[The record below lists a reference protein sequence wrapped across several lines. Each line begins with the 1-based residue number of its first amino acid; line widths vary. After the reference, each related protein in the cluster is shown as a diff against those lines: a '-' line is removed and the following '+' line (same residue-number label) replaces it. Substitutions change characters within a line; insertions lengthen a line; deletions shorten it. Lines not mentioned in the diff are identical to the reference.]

1 MILDKGGADNS
12 LAHGI
17 DRQKAIAYASV
28 KEVIEN
34 GVLIDYDVNHKG
46 RGYDSAV
53 IVAPIENSK
62 KRYVCCI
69 VITRKE
75 DNRFYLH
82 EVTPIEKLQDAVF
95 VTNSSQSPSAHLGD
109 IANLITNITSVKNS

>member
-17 DRQKAIAYASV
+17 GRQKAIAYASV

-53 IVAPIENSK
+53 IVAPIEISK

-69 VITRKE
+69 VITKRKII
-75 DNRFYLH
+75 DFIY
-82 EVTPIEKLQDAVF
+82 TK
-95 VTNSSQSPSAHLGD
+95 
-109 IANLITNITSVKNS
+109 